1 MANKEDEL
9 NKALEALEKD
19 SREQLSEIFSSLQS
33 DLAGHEEAR
42 KEAEE
47 KAEEAEK
54 KCNAALALQKKEY
67 SVVIR
72 ETFDEP
78 RRDLIRKISW
88 YSLGGI
94 VITIVAAT
102 SFFFLT
108 AFLQAESIR
117 SLADSQAESI
127 RSLANTMNKTRDA
140 VEKSHQLLEDLDFR
154 NAVPDEGVLEIV
166 SHFDEE
172 KSKFNGYKSKVDL
185 ARAYKISPVDSSD
198 APFYYYQYRVA
209 FRKLELN
216 DIPTI
221 RELQRWDVE
230 AFFLYDRWHE
240 SVSDLGNSTIP
251 QNHRTRR
258 WDSFKSSGDETQY
271 NWWFSSNDAT
281 YSGISRRIWNRR
293 DAFLVQWR
301 KNKELLPPTE

>member
-9 NKALEALEKD
+9 NRALEALEKD

-47 KAEEAEK
+47 KAKEAEK
-54 KCNAALALQKKEY
+54 KYDAALELQKKEY

-108 AFLQAESIR
+108 AFLQAEDIR
-117 SLADSQAESI
+117 SLT
-127 RSLANTMNKTRDA
+127 NTMNKTQDT
-140 VEKSHQLLEDLDFR
+140 VEKSHQLLDDLDFR
-154 NAVPDEGVLEIV
+154 NAVPDKGVLEVV
-166 SHFDEE
+166 SHFSEE
-172 KSKFNGYKSKVDL
+172 KDTFDGYKSKVAL
-185 ARAYKISPVDSSD
+185 ARAYKIKPVESSGF
-198 APFYYYQYRVA
+198 PFYYYQYRVA
-209 FRKLELN
+209 FRILGLD
-216 DIPTI
+216 DIPTV
-221 RELQRWDVE
+221 RELQRWD
-230 AFFLYDRWHE
+230 ADAYLLYNKWHK
-240 SVSDLGNSTIP
+240 SVSDLGNKVIP
-251 QNHRTRR
+251 QGHRTRE
-258 WDSFKSSGDETQY
+258 WDSFKRNRDQTVY
-271 NWWFSSNDAT
+271 NWSFNDDDTT
-281 YSGISRRIWNRR
+281 YSEISRYIWRQRN
-293 DAFLVQWR
+293 AFLAQWR